1 MLMMMMMMMIFA
13 YGILDAPHDDGNN
26 DYGEGENKKSTL
38 AIDGDDNEDDEEE
51 EEEKTDY
58 LNDQVEQVKSGKT
71 CAEFSGSNQ
80 QALPKCPPHY
90 HFPQSMPFPHLPLTL
105 TSRGG

>member
-1 MLMMMMMMMIFA
+1 MMIFA

-26 DYGEGENKKSTL
+26 DYGEGGDEKSTL

-71 CAEFSGSNQ
+71 CAGFS
-80 QALPKCPPHY
+80 AVAA
-90 HFPQSMPFPHLPLTL
+90 
-105 TSRGG
+105 TSRHCPSAHHITTSLNLCPFLICP